1 MLAFDIDMTSA
12 KESSGPGGGSA
23 RRYQAPSPGSAVAE
37 GREAEAWKLVTGLA
51 GRTSPVTTG
60 GKAGTHPRRAG

>member
-37 GREAEAWKLVTGLA
+37 GREAEAWKW
-51 GRTSPVTTG
+51 
-60 GKAGTHPRRAG
+60 